1 MDSYGDHALTC
12 PCHGDRTVRHNAI
25 RDAVYDVCRSAN
37 MNPEREKAGLLPARP
52 LEDGLQCST
61 DQLSSN
67 ADETVIP
74 RGRRPADVYLP
85 RGTSGSPMALDFA
98 CTSALRA
105 DRMHQ
110 ASRNPVCVISE
121 YEDFKREFRAQ
132 GDTESTE
139 RQCANQGFRFV
150 PMVLEAH
157 SGGWGKAPLQ
167 IFDAIAKALSATSPD
182 SSEASSLRIAQRL
195 SISLQRENARAIWKR
210 VTDTTEG
217 DGEVASMEQAPQLPT
232 LW

>member
-1 MDSYGDHALTC
+1 
-12 PCHGDRTVRHNAI
+12 
-25 RDAVYDVCRSAN
+25 
-37 MNPEREKAGLLPARP
+37 
-52 LEDGLQCST
+52 
-61 DQLSSN
+61 
-67 ADETVIP
+67 
-74 RGRRPADVYLP
+74 
-85 RGTSGSPMALDFA
+85 
-98 CTSALRA
+98 
-105 DRMHQ
+105 MHQ
-110 ASRNPVCVISE
+110 ASRNTVCVKSE

-195 SISLQRENARAIWKR
+195 VSISLQKGKRA
-210 VTDTTEG
+210 G
-217 DGEVASMEQAPQLPT
+217 DLEAGDRHHGG
-232 LW
+232 